1 MLPLLPP
8 PLRPAPAVT
17 PVMVPSPVPG
27 NVCPGA
33 KVIRPLLAMCSPV
46 SAGMFGAV
54 ANSRFNVADGDA
66 VLFPTGSAN
75 QWNTWF
81 AAALVPLLKV
91 EATSPRPFELLPAAA
106 VAVEAAGKLS
116 SPRTVVEPL
125 TSRVAAGVEVPMPIL
140 AVLPLPVC
148 STTESMMVDPPLK
161 KGKKLAVPPVVVT
174 SVAVDGEALPPSALA
189 AGLADPEP
197 LTGGA
202 ASTKAEGG
210 SPPIVSASPAF
221 NA

>member
-75 QWNTWF
+75 QWNTWL
-81 AAALVPLLKV
+81 AATLVPLLKV
-91 EATSPRPFELLPAAA
+91 EATRPRPFELLPAEA
-106 VAVEAAGKLS
+106 VAVDAAGKLS
-116 SPRTVVEPL
+116 SPRTVVEPF

-148 STTESMMVDPPLK
+148 STTESMMVEAPLK
-161 KGKKLAVPPVVVT
+161 DGRKFALPPVVVT
-174 SVAVDGEALPPSALA
+174 SVAVDGETLPPPALVA
-189 AGLADPEP
+189 ETAGPE
-197 LTGGA
+197 LTDGA
-202 ASTKAEGG
+202 ASTNAEAG
-210 SPPIVSASPAF
+210 SPPRVCASAAF
-221 NA
+221 RA